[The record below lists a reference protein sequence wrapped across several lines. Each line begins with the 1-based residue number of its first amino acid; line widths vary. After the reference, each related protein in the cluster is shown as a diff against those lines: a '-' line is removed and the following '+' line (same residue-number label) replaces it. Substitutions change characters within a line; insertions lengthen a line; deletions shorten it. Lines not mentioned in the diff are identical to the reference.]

1 MRSLAERGPRRR
13 NSEILQGIPGGDR
26 SVKRIL
32 RTLEEEGPAVS
43 AGAVPLFFRGVGLG
57 GEVGSSACFPLDLS
71 PAEDLGT
78 GTEESVAPID
88 GGNPRSPK
96 SSSADNT

>member
-1 MRSLAERGPRRR
+1 MSLSFG
-13 NSEILQGIPGGDR
+13 
-26 SVKRIL
+26 
-32 RTLEEEGPAVS
+32 
-43 AGAVPLFFRGVGLG
+43 GVGLG
-57 GEVGSSACFPLDLS
+57 GEVGSSATCFPLDLS

-96 SSSADNT
+96 SSSADNTQVSIGLALK